1 MSKGEAL
8 RAAAELHNDW
18 ETVALCDRAEM
29 GMIPYYVWVKLT
41 VEQRERLGRVS
52 QTQAGRSLAELMA
65 PKPPPIPPA
74 ASRTTTAKLDDAIR
88 DALRQTSRKQP

>member
-1 MSKGEAL
+1 MSDGEKF
-8 RAAAELHNDW
+8 RNDAEDRGDW
-18 ETVALCDRAEM
+18 ETVAIFDRADS
-29 GMIPYYVWVKLT
+29 GMIPYYVWVHLS

-74 ASRTTTAKLDDAIR
+74 ASRTTTAKLDEAVKA
-88 DALRQTSRKQP
+88 ALRHSSRK